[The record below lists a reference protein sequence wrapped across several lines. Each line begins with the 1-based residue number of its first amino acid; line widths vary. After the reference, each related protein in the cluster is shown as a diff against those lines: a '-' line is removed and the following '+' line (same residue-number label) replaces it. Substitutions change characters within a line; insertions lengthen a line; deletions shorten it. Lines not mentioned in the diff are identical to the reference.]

1 MSSVLITGAAGFI
14 GSHLARALLARGERV
29 IGVDNLNR
37 FYDPRLKE
45 KRLAWI
51 TEPGKGSFDFHRL
64 ELTDVDAIARL
75 VETGEVDRLVHLG
88 AQAGVRWSLEAPFVY
103 TESNVTG
110 HLSLLEAARRAR
122 GRIRH
127 LVYAS
132 SSSVYGSRMNGPFR
146 ETDPVDRPTSL
157 YAATKIAD
165 ELMSGL
171 YSRLFDLPVTGLRL
185 FSVYGPWGR
194 PDMAYWLFT
203 EAILEGRPIEL
214 FNEGRMERDF
224 TYIDDIVGGIIAV
237 LDTPAAAGEHRLY
250 NVGNSRPEPLMKMVT
265 TLERLLDT
273 EAVKVMKPMQ
283 SVDVPSTY
291 ADISA
296 MQRDFNWAPATDLE
310 TGLARFV
317 GWWHDYARV
326 SEA

>member
-1 MSSVLITGAAGFI
+1 MSSVLVTGAAGFV
-14 GSHLARALLARGERV
+14 GSHLARALLSRGERV
-29 IGVDNLNR
+29 IGVDNLSP
-37 FYDPRLKE
+37 FYDPALKE
-45 KRLAWI
+45 RRLAWI
-51 TEPGKGSFDFHRL
+51 AALGKGSFDFHRL
-64 ELTDVDAIARL
+64 DLTDAAAIAHL
-75 VETGEVDRLVHLG
+75 VGTGEVDRVVHLG
-88 AQAGVRWSLEAPFVY
+88 AQAGVRWSLEAPFAY

-110 HLSLLEAARRAR
+110 HLSLLEAVRRAK
-122 GRIRH
+122 GHVRH
-127 LVYAS
+127 VVYAS
-132 SSSVYGSRMNGPFR
+132 SSSVYGSRTNGPFHESDR
-146 ETDPVDRPTSL
+146 VDQPTSL

-203 EAILEGRPIEL
+203 KAIVERRPIEL

-224 TYIDDIVGGIIAV
+224 TYIDDIVAGITAV
-237 LDTPAAAGEHRLY
+237 LDMPAAAGEHRLY
-250 NVGNSRPEPLMKMVT
+250 NLGNSRPEPLMKLVA

-273 EAVKVMKPMQ
+273 EAIKVLKPMQ

-296 MQRDFNWAPATDLE
+296 IQRDFNWAPATDLE

-317 GWWHDYARV
+317 EWWHDYARV
-326 SEA
+326 SDA